1 MNEQKYSR
9 RTVLKTIAATGATV
23 AAGGAMTGAALAQTK
38 PTAVKIG
45 DLEKLDKDLASIPFE
60 FEKVKSL
67 LIRIPK
73 PAKASDSVLEA
84 TLKDSKVY
92 LTAYT
97 LICTHAGCVVGAPNA
112 EGIEACPCHGSKFNA
127 DGSVANG
134 PAKKPL
140 KAIKL
145 EVKDGA
151 VSAVDYV

>member
-9 RTVLKTIAATGATV
+9 RTVLKTIAASGATV
-23 AAGGAMTGAALAQTK
+23 AAGGVLTGAALAQTAAA
-38 PTAVKIG
+38 AVKIG
-45 DLEKLDKDLASIPFE
+45 DLEKLAKDYDTIPFE
-60 FEKVKSL
+60 IEKVKAL
-67 LIRIPK
+67 LVRIPK
-73 PAKASDSVLEA
+73 PTKMEDNVVEA
-84 TLKDSKVY
+84 TIKDTKVY

-112 EGIEACPCHGSKFNA
+112 DHIQGCPCHGSKFNA
-127 DGSVANG
+127 DGSVAAG

-151 VSAVDYV
+151 VSALGYV